1 MMLCESISEIG
12 LGIQGY
18 YQGQMSWSMSCKFVQ
33 ALWQTSVKSAT
44 LGFTNSKCWLP
55 GLSLNNVFLILFFKL
70 NLGSKVIFKIQ
81 DDFEGPVSLI

>member
-12 LGIQGY
+12 LRIQSY
-18 YQGQMSWSMSCKFVQ
+18 HQGQMSWSMSCKLVQ

-55 GLSLNNVFLILFFKL
+55 GLSLNDVFLIIFFKL
-70 NLGSKVIFKIQ
+70 NLGSKIIFKIQ
-81 DDFEGPVSLI
+81 DDVEGPEYLI